1 VKALRAL
8 ATLALAA
15 LLAAGAGCDKLF
27 SPPKTPFHGVDV
39 TGLDAGGSLKLPD
52 FDGKVRTLADFRGKL
67 VVVDF
72 GYTQCPDVCPTTLHD
87 YAEAMKKLG
96 PDASQVQFLFV
107 TVDPRRDTSKLL
119 KEYVPAFD
127 PRFLALRGDAE
138 ATERVTKDF
147 KVYAQERPGKTPESY
162 TVDHSSQ
169 VFVFDREGR
178 LRLMLPAATAPADIA
193 SDLRVLL
200 DMGSG

>member
-1 VKALRAL
+1 VRPARA
-8 ATLALAA
+8 AAALALAA
-15 LLAAGAGCDKLF
+15 LLFATAACDKLF
-27 SPPKTPFHGVDV
+27 SPPKSPFHGVDV
-39 TGLDAGGSLKLPD
+39 TGLDAGSALRLPD
-52 FDGKVRTLADFRGKL
+52 FDGTTRTLADFRGKV

-87 YAEAMKKLG
+87 YAQALQKLG
-96 PDASQVQFLFV
+96 ADAAQVQLLFV
-107 TVDPRRDTSKLL
+107 TVDPRRDTPQLL
-119 KEYVPAFD
+119 KEYVRAFD
-127 PRFLALRGDAE
+127 PRFLALRGDAQ

-147 KVYAQERPGKTPESY
+147 KVYAQERPGKTEQSY

-178 LRLMLPAATAPADIA
+178 LRLMIPAATAPADIA

-200 DMGSG
+200 DN

>member
-1 VKALRAL
+1 MKALRAL
-8 ATLALAA
+8 AAIALAA
-15 LLAAGAGCDKLF
+15 LLLPGCDKLL
-27 SPPKTPFHGVDV
+27 SPPRTPFHGADV
-39 TGLDAGGSLKLPD
+39 TGLDVGSALRLAD
-52 FDGKVRTLADFRGKL
+52 FDGKMRTLADFRGKL
-67 VVVDF
+67 VIVDF

-96 PDASQVQFLFV
+96 ADAAQVQFLFV
-107 TVDPRRDTSKLL
+107 TVDPKRDTPKLL

-127 PRFLALRGDAE
+127 PRFLGLRGDAE

-147 KVYAQERPGKTPESY
+147 RIYAQARPGKTPESY

-178 LRLMLPAATAPADIA
+178 LRLMIPAATAPADIA

-200 DMGSG
+200 DN

>member
-1 VKALRAL
+1 MKPPRVL

-15 LLAAGAGCDKLF
+15 LLLALAGCDKLF

-39 TGLDAGGSLKLPD
+39 TGLDAGSALRLPD
-52 FDGKVRTLADFRGKL
+52 FDGNLRSLADFRGKL
-67 VVVDF
+67 VIVDF

-87 YAEAMKKLG
+87 YAQALKALG
-96 PDASQVQFLFV
+96 ADASQVQFLFV
-107 TVDPRRDTSKLL
+107 TVDPRRDTPKLL

-127 PRFLALRGDAE
+127 PRFIALRGDAE
-138 ATERVTKDF
+138 ATARVTKDF
-147 KVYAQERPGKTPESY
+147 KVYAEERPGKTPESY

-169 VFVFDREGR
+169 VFVFDRQGR
-178 LRLMLPAATAPADIA
+178 LRLMIPAGTAPADIA

-200 DMGSG
+200 DN

>member
-1 VKALRAL
+1 MKARRAL
-8 ATLALAA
+8 GVLALAA
-15 LLAAGAGCDKLF
+15 LLLTGAGCDKLF
-27 SPPKTPFHGVDV
+27 TPPKTPFHGVDV
-39 TGLDAGGSLKLPD
+39 TGLDVGSALRLPD
-52 FDGKVRTLADFRGKL
+52 FDGKVRSLADFRGKL

-96 PDASQVQFLFV
+96 ADASQVQFLFV
-107 TVDPRRDTSKLL
+107 TVDPRRDTPKLL

-127 PRFLALRGDAE
+127 PRFIALRGDAE

-178 LRLMLPAATAPADIA
+178 LRLMIPPAATPADIA

-200 DMGSG
+200 DN

>member
-1 VKALRAL
+1 VKPPRVL

-15 LLAAGAGCDKLF
+15 LLLALAGCDKLF

-39 TGLDAGGSLKLPD
+39 TGLDAGSALRLPD
-52 FDGKVRTLADFRGKL
+52 FDGNVRSLADFRGKL
-67 VVVDF
+67 VIVDF

-87 YAEAMKKLG
+87 YAQALKALG
-96 PDASQVQFLFV
+96 ADASQVQFLFV
-107 TVDPRRDTSKLL
+107 TVDPRRDTPKLL

-127 PRFLALRGDAE
+127 PRFIALRGDAD
-138 ATERVTKDF
+138 ATARVTKDF
-147 KVYAQERPGKTPESY
+147 KVYAEERPGKTPESY

-169 VFVFDREGR
+169 VFVFDRQGR
-178 LRLMLPAATAPADIA
+178 LRLMIPAGTVPADIA

-200 DMGSG
+200 DN

>member
-1 VKALRAL
+1 VRSTRVL
-8 ATLALAA
+8 AGAALAA
-15 LLAAGAGCDKLF
+15 LLLATAGCDKVF
-27 SPPKTPFHGVDV
+27 PPAQTPFHGVDV
-39 TGLDAGGSLKLPD
+39 TGMEAGSALRLPD
-52 FDGKVRTLADFRGKL
+52 FDGKERTLADFRGK
-67 VVVDF
+67 VVAVTF

-96 PDASQVQFLFV
+96 NDASQVQFLFV
-107 TVDPRRDTSKLL
+107 TVDPRRDTPKLL

-127 PRFLALRGDAE
+127 PRFIALRGDAE

-178 LRLMLPAATAPADIA
+178 LRLMIPPAATPADIA

-200 DMGSG
+200 DN